1 MYTSLQIF
9 GITLI
14 FAIACVLGSNSDV
27 KDSGRGAHSDRGGL
41 WFGPRLGKRS
51 LSAEDSKQ
59 AFLKVLEAADALRYY
74 DEFPRELQVNDP
86 ETSVT
91 KKVIFTPKL
100 GRSIMDQEE
109 VEREEFTPRLGRQA
123 IEDLPATPTDQQ
135 FYAVDQN
142 TIENRAK
149 YFSPRLG
156 RAMNFSPRLGRRLA
170 YGMFPQKI
178 RLVRSIN
185 KTHST

>member
-1 MYTSLQIF
+1 MFTSLQIF
-9 GITLI
+9 GITLVLV
-14 FAIACVLGSNSDV
+14 IACVLCSNDV
-27 KDSGRGAHSDRGGL
+27 KDAGRGAHSDRGGL

-51 LSAEDSKQ
+51 LASENKKQ

-74 DEFPRELQVNDP
+74 DEQYPRELQGVDP

-100 GRSIMDQEE
+100 GRNIIDEEE
-109 VEREEFTPRLGRQA
+109 VEREDFTPRLGRQVVD
-123 IEDLPATPTDQQ
+123 EMPATPTDQQ
-135 FYAVDQN
+135 LYGVDQN
-142 TIENRAK
+142 TIESRAK

-156 RAMNFSPRLGRRLA
+156 RSMNFSPRLGRELA
-170 YGMFPQKI
+170 YEMLPRKI